1 MDIKLYVTGFLD
13 IHKIFVLKWLTTI
26 FFQFSSDFFV
36 HLWIKFI
43 LIFFEQDFFQLN
55 HSASP
60 AFADVSALLATMMII
75 LPRNIDDE
83 TCAKTQISTTYRKS
97 YHSCHTLNWA
107 KLSNLGSLVQ
117 MTPFKCNLILFLVFK
132 TKAQNIPIHRKEVL
146 KI

>member
-1 MDIKLYVTGFLD
+1 MAYNY
-13 IHKIFVLKWLTTI
+13 IFAV
-26 FFQFSSDFFV
+26 FSSAFLFFE
-36 HLWIKFI
+36 LWIKFI
-43 LIFFEQDFFQLN
+43 LIFFEQDVFWWN

-107 KLSNLGSLVQ
+107 RLSNLGSLVRAQ
-117 MTPFKCNLILFLVFK
+117 SNIVFSIYNKSTYLYLNATLRRSEYFKK
-132 TKAQNIPIHRKEVL
+132 
-146 KI
+146 